1 MALASSGN
9 AHANFNVL
17 AEQYTILCAD
27 SKQRSGD
34 AVKGILH
41 PQACAHSEY
50 VCPGH
55 TALHTGVSSNKSLS
69 VKSASKQS
77 KGFTVTLCITLSQ
90 VLLLQHGHL
99 LQDDRCMASN
109 RKRTPQTSVNH
120 DKPECAQYHQI
131 VMPYTVSIMLY
142 ICYTLP

>member
-1 MALASSGN
+1 MALASSDN
-9 AHANFNVL
+9 AHANFNAL
-17 AEQYTILCAD
+17 PEQYTIMCAD
-27 SKQRSGD
+27 SKHVD

-50 VCPGH
+50 ICPGH
-55 TALHTGVSSNKSLS
+55 TVLHTGVSSNKSLS

-77 KGFTVTLCITLSQ
+77 KGFTVTLCITLLQ
-90 VLLLQHGHL
+90 VPLLQPEHL
-99 LQDDRCMASN
+99 LQDNRFMASN
-109 RKRTPQTSVNH
+109 KKRTPQTSVNH
-120 DKPECAQYHQI
+120 DKPECAQHYQI